1 VELPNGDLSRSLFS
15 VGVSGDVA
23 AGVPGVSAGG
33 VSGVVVAVVPG
44 GVAAG
49 GLPGAIAD
57 PYNDIPSQHVCPIIF
72 EPPFM
77 GVHFNVSNL
86 YAHHVFERSAIFRH
100 IATPGAMLARR
111 NVLHPIT
118 KEMVPR
124 DSAWNFVRCI
134 DPVLQETLHRERLAL
149 GLPLEDADP
158 INDNDRALYEQTMV
172 AIRSR

>member
-1 VELPNGDLSRSLFS
+1 MSGENSPFGVAGGGGGGKGRGTSNRVTIHDDNATPCVISPAGVPGDAKELPNGD

-77 GVHFNVSNL
+77 
-86 YAHHVFERSAIFRH
+86 E
-100 IATPGAMLARR
+100 
-111 NVLHPIT
+111 PIT
-118 KEMVPR
+118 IAPIPTILLVLIKRRSLDGREN
-124 DSAWNFVRCI
+124 SFVSLKRRKLI
-134 DPVLQETLHRERLAL
+134 LLQMLWLLR
-149 GLPLEDADP
+149 
-158 INDNDRALYEQTMV
+158 
-172 AIRSR
+172 